1 MTITHI
7 SEREQAL
14 ERENAKML
22 QTIRVQAAAIEEL
35 RTAHDVALQGWK
47 CECSTDDACR
57 FAKERDAFKS
67 DAARYQWLRM
77 RLEVRKMQAISGSMR
92 DAIDVCVGAAFFDT
106 KFPREKPKP
115 YQVDRADSFDAAI
128 DAAMK
133 ETK

>member
-7 SEREQAL
+7 SERELAL

-57 FAKERDAFKS
+57 FAKERDAFKA
-67 DAARYQWLRM
+67 DAERYAWVKTKLNIESAYDRYQGN
-77 RLEVRKMQAISGSMR
+77 RLWFAIY
-92 DAIDVCVGAAFFDT
+92 DT
-106 KFPREKPKP
+106 KSKGL
-115 YQVDRADSFDAAI
+115 DAAI

>member
-7 SEREQAL
+7 TEREQAL

-67 DAARYQWLRM
+67 DAARYQWM
-77 RLEVRKMQAISGSMR
+77 VSQIVSDNFDPLESAFARFGD
-92 DAIDVCVGAAFFDT
+92 DAMACT
-106 KFPREKPKP
+106 
-115 YQVDRADSFDAAI
+115 ADEFNAVI
-128 DAAMK
+128 DAEMK
-133 ETK
+133 EIK